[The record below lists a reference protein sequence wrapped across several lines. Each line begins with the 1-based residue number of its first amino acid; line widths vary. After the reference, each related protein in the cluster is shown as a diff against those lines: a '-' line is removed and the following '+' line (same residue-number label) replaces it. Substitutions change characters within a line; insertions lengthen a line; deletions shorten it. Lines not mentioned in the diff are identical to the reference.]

1 MLLDRLFT
9 IIQVFGK
16 IVVLRGDLLEIIKY
30 LKYCLYY
37 CYDNIFLCVDLQE
50 SKIAIDYA

>member
-1 MLLDRLFT
+1 MLLDKLFT